1 MAASPRSERA
11 PKISA
16 GAEAGLALRPSA
28 RRHESFAAAFTRGTV
43 LDTSVAST
51 PIGAAAA
58 IRAFFEA
65 TRAMYDE
72 IVLVHETRSGTRTH
86 LEWEGKFAGQAIA
99 GTTIL
104 SRNAEG
110 EIRSSRLYHRSYE
123 QVVAF
128 SAELARRL
136 VGKVDALTFANR

>member
-1 MAASPRSERA
+1 MSED
-11 PKISA
+11 K
-16 GAEAGLALRPSA
+16 ALRPGQAWLDIIKSA
-28 RRHESFAAAFTRGTV
+28 SQEAFAAAFTRGAV

-51 PIGAAAA
+51 PIVGAVA
-58 IRAFFEA
+58 IRAFFDA

-72 IVLVHETRSGTRTH
+72 IAFVHETRSGTRTH

-99 GTTIL
+99 GSTIL

-110 EIRSSRLYHRSYE
+110 EIKSIRLYHRPYE

-136 VGKVDALTFANR
+136 AGKVDTQTFPNR